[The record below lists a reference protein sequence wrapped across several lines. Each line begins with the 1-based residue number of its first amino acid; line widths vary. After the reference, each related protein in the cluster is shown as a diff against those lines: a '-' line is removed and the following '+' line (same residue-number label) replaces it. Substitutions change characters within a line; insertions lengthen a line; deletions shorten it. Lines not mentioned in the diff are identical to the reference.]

1 MADIFGVLLPS
12 LLTDYRNAHGLV
24 DVPIKADLL
33 RPLIEQRG
41 VVDRILWEE
50 FDYDSQTVLAK
61 VEFYRG
67 HLGVYA
73 GKGDYARVQYNS
85 SLNFCWQRFVLV
97 KEMCH
102 CLIDD
107 TAASR
112 VVDMENLM
120 KLGQMLVAPT
130 YASLEDFPP
139 HVSEHMAEIVA
150 VETLFPI
157 ELRSHHK
164 AAYDDGTV
172 TDYQLA
178 LRYRIPEQ
186 YVRFAMLKG
195 YYETIYSLRASNLVD
210 L

>member
-1 MADIFGVLLPS
+1 VADIFGVLLPS
-12 LLTDYRNAHGLV
+12 LLTDYRNAHGLA

-33 RPLIEQRG
+33 RPFVEQRG
-41 VVDRILWEE
+41 VVDRIVWEE
-50 FDYDSQTVLAK
+50 FDYNSQTVLAK
-61 VEFYRG
+61 VEFYRE
-67 HLGVYA
+67 HMGVYA
-73 GKGDYARVQYNS
+73 GEGTYARVQYNS

-107 TAASR
+107 ATASR
-112 VVDMENLM
+112 VSDMQNLM

-130 YASLEDFPP
+130 YASLEAFPP
-139 HVSEHMAEIVA
+139 HESEHMAEIVA

-164 AAYDDGTV
+164 AAYDEGTV

-186 YVRFAMLKG
+186 YVRFAMLKN
-195 YYETIYSLRASNLVD
+195 YYETVYRLRANSLVA